1 MEYLGHKIKKIDQLF
16 KLRMN
21 RNLEELDITNTQM
34 HILAYLIHNKQ
45 NKITQKL
52 LAEEFDVKHSTM
64 SGILSRLKEKEL
76 IEIKVDEENKKYRLI
91 FPTSKAFLLDK
102 RMILHRDETEAIF
115 LRGFTDKEKMILS
128 TYLDRLYDNLV
139 SYSDFTEQDI
149 ECLKQKKA
157 MGRRNINA

>member
-1 MEYLGHKIKKIDQLF
+1 MEYLGHKIKRIDQLF
-16 KLRMN
+16 KLRMD

-52 LAEEFDVKHSTM
+52 LSEEFCVKHSTM

-76 IEIKVDEENKKYRLI
+76 IEIIVDEDNKKYRNI
-91 FPTSKAFLLDK
+91 YPTPKAFQLDK
-102 RMILHRDETEAIF
+102 RMLSQRDETESIIM
-115 LRGFTDKEKMILS
+115 RGFTAKEIEEFS
-128 TYLDRLYDNLV
+128 FYLDRLYDNLV

-149 ECLKQKKA
+149 ECLKHRKVMERSK
-157 MGRRNINA
+157 IDD